1 MQARTKGTSARTPWG
16 HLQPP
21 MRRRVPAGAF
31 SRACTVVNVI
41 FPASL
46 TRRGSAERPRDGSPR
61 PTAESGLDIVNRCMV
76 FQDVA
81 SDGASIDGTLRD
93 ANGRPWPAGPA
104 TALPSTEATTV
115 AKTARADGQMGQRAD
130 SNERVRPT
138 GGAGQDSR
146 AGGLYASTRLTGP
159 QRPSGRRHASPVEW
173 PAAAPTSNDFGSDAI
188 LARDKPPRSVPS
200 RRDRS

>member
-1 MQARTKGTSARTPWG
+1 MAIPRPASEWSHIVCGSQSPMQARTKGTSARTPWG

-31 SRACTVVNVI
+31 SRACTVVKVI

-81 SDGASIDGTLRD
+81 SDGASIDGTFAMPTVDRGRLDQQQRFPPPRPQPSQKQPEQTVRW
-93 ANGRPWPAGPA
+93 ANAPIRTSEYAQ
-104 TALPSTEATTV
+104 LV
-115 AKTARADGQMGQRAD
+115 AQGKILEQ
-130 SNERVRPT
+130 EV
-138 GGAGQDSR
+138 
-146 AGGLYASTRLTGP
+146 STRRQG
-159 QRPSGRRHASPVEW
+159 
-173 PAAAPTSNDFGSDAI
+173 
-188 LARDKPPRSVPS
+188 
-200 RRDRS
+200 